1 MLTTSKPNVIDS
13 LDQFSALDF
22 AKLAPRRE
30 PDKALMCSPEHF
42 RVIDVKNPYM
52 EGNAGAIDHEKARA
66 QWEALKATF
75 ERLGYPVE
83 VIPGAEGCEDMVFAA
98 NQTLPGL
105 DADEKPYV
113 LLSNMRHPSR
123 QKEVPYFRD
132 WFEARGYQ
140 ILSLPNTEMLLE
152 GQGDALWH
160 PGKKLIWGGYG
171 HRTDRSTYD
180 VVSSMLGVPV
190 IALKLVTD
198 KFYHLDTCLSLIN
211 ETTAMAVPEAFDAEG
226 LAMLRRAFPDLIE
239 IPESEA
245 LDCFAGNAL
254 ALGGKHVIMHPGASR
269 TVAQLRAKGLD
280 VVEVD
285 TSEFMK
291 SGGSV
296 FCMKMMIY

>member
-1 MLTTSKPNVIDS
+1 MLTTSKPTVIDS
-13 LDQFSALDF
+13 LAQLQALRFSD
-22 AKLAPRRE
+22 LAPRRE
-30 PDKALMCSPEHF
+30 PDKALMCTPDHF

-52 EGNAGAIDHEKARA
+52 EGNAGAIDLAKAQA

-75 ERLGYPVE
+75 EQLGYPVE

-105 DADEKPYV
+105 DAEEQPYV

-123 QKEVPYFRD
+123 QQEVAHYRA
-132 WFEARGYQ
+132 WFEARGYR
-140 ILSLPNTEMLLE
+140 IMTLPNAEMLLE

-160 PGKKLIWGGYG
+160 PSKKLIWGGYG

-180 VVSSMLGVPV
+180 VVSQMLGVPV
-190 IALKLVTD
+190 VALKLVTD
-198 KFYHLDTCLSLIN
+198 KFYHLDTCLSLID
-211 ETTAMAVPEAFDAEG
+211 ETTAMAVPGAFDAEG
-226 LAMLRRAFPDLIE
+226 IAMLRAAFPKLIE

-245 LDCFAGNAL
+245 LECFAGNAL
-254 ALGGKHVIMHPGASR
+254 ALGGRHVVMHPGATE
-269 TVAQLRAKGLD
+269 TVARLRAHGLD
-280 VVEVD
+280 VIEVD
-285 TSEFMK
+285 TSEYMK